1 MENSRNRQSP
11 DAIALPLFSRID
23 AALAAHCPP
32 GSRLLLAYSG
42 GVDSSVLLH
51 ALAALR
57 HTHDWRIECAHV
69 HHGLSPHADAW
80 ADACAAQCS
89 ALDIPFV
96 LHRVTVPTASPDG
109 LESAARNLRYK
120 ALHAHARR
128 RGVDVLLTGHHADD
142 QAETLLHNMVRG
154 AGLMG
159 LAGMPGWREPDAER
173 VATLRP
179 LLAISRATLDAFARE
194 LGLSWI
200 EDESNGNTR
209 FARNYLRRNVM
220 PALAARWPRAAETMA
235 GVARRLAEAQGLL
248 DSMADT
254 DADAL
259 TLKTPWGRCFRLDG
273 FAALDAARQ
282 RNLLRR
288 LLRTHGARTAPNE
301 GWLDEWRRQLCSAQV
316 TAECPVA
323 HAGVAAF
330 CHRGMLWLMP
340 DVSPLPEVAWHGDQ
354 VVDWAPGRLEFETVR
369 GRGLALSAIESLR
382 WTLRARVPGDRL
394 QRGPARPRAGVKQ
407 IAQEAG
413 LPPWLRD
420 RMPILLADGRPVWM
434 PGCEVSAPFLAGPE
448 APGWLPVWRPSV
460 R

>member
-1 MENSRNRQSP
+1 MENTRNRPSP
-11 DAIALPLFSRID
+11 DAISLPLFSRID
-23 AALAAHCPP
+23 AALAARCPQ

-42 GVDSSVLLH
+42 GVDSTVLLH

-57 HTHDWRIECAHV
+57 HTRDWRIECVHV

-89 ALDIPFV
+89 TLDIPFA
-96 LHRVTVPTASPDG
+96 LYRVAVPVDSPDG
-109 LESAARNLRYK
+109 LESAARDVRYRT
-120 ALHAHARR
+120 LHEHARGR
-128 RGVDVLLTGHHADD
+128 QLDVMLTGHHADD

-159 LAGMPGWREPDAER
+159 LAGMPGWRGPGAGR

-179 LLAISRATLDAFARE
+179 LLAISRAALDACARE

-200 EDESNGNTR
+200 EDESNGDTR
-209 FARNYLRRNVM
+209 FARNYLRRNIT
-220 PALAARWPRAAETMA
+220 PALTARWPRAAETMA
-235 GVARRLAEAQGLL
+235 GVARRLGEAQGLL

-254 DADAL
+254 DADVLAV
-259 TLKTPWGRCFRLDG
+259 TTPWGRCFRLDG
-273 FAALDAARQ
+273 FVAHDAARQ

-288 LLRTHGARTAPNE
+288 LLRTHGARTPPNE
-301 GWLDEWRRQLCSAQV
+301 GWLDEWRRQLCSAQIA
-316 TAECPVA
+316 AECPVT

-340 DVSPLPEVAWHGDQ
+340 DAPPRPEVEWHRDQ
-354 VVDWAPGRLEFETVR
+354 RVDWAPGRLEFEAVR
-369 GRGLALSAIESLR
+369 GRGLALSALESSR
-382 WTLRARVPGDRL
+382 WTLRARAPGDRL
-394 QRGPARPRAGVKQ
+394 HRGPARPRAGVKQ

-420 RMPILLADGRPVWM
+420 RVPILLADGRPVWM

-448 APGWLPVWRPSV
+448 APGWLPVWRPTV